1 MMPIEVFNLK
11 DLILDE
17 AYEPIR
23 IDVLDIWMLCRQGG
37 IKGFNFNMRQQARR
51 FAVAD
56 FLANPRGR

>member
-23 IDVLDIWMLCRQGG
+23 IDVLVIWMLCSQGG
-37 IKGFNFNMRQQARR
+37 IKGFNFSMRQQARR

-56 FLANPRGR
+56 FLANLRGL